1 MSSAVLAMYIMVPDI
16 VYRYPE
22 KLADS
27 SFDNTGR
34 TCYKLRLTCYI
45 LTTSSST
52 RSTFSTQS
60 PEELSATHNRPHQR
74 SGR

>member
-1 MSSAVLAMYIMVPDI
+1 MSSAVLAMYMPVTDI

-45 LTTSSST
+45 LTTRSSI
-52 RSTFSTQS
+52 RSTISTKS
-60 PEELSATHNRPHQR
+60 PEELSTTHNRPHER